1 MKLVADESVDRQ
13 IVDQLRNDGHDVWY
27 VAEEMPSV
35 DDEQVLLTAR
45 KQESVLVTA
54 DKDFGE
60 LVYRLRQ
67 ANAGVI
73 LIRLAGLTPKDK
85 ANLTAKAI
93 SEHGNEMLQSF
104 SVIGPRTIRIRRHDP
119 TA

>member
-13 IVDQLRNDGHDVWY
+13 IVYHLRNDGHDVWY

-35 DDEQVLLTAR
+35 DDERVLLTAR
-45 KQESVLVTA
+45 QQAAVLVTA

-67 ANAGVI
+67 ATAGVI
-73 LIRLAGLTPKDK
+73 LIRLAGITPEDK

-93 SEHGNEMLQSF
+93 NEHGNEMLHSF
-104 SVIGPRTIRIRRHDP
+104 SVIGRRIIRIRRQDP